1 MTLEAILV
9 FLSKKAVHTNYTTIL
24 NDPVR
29 YCIHNNE
36 ELRIVYV
43 ACTRPKKLL
52 WIAVPKDDIECW
64 RNKLFLEKKRI
75 IVYNR
80 WKKWAVSKVILPE
93 NYYFPGG
100 LYQ

>member
-1 MTLEAILV
+1 MQ
-9 FLSKKAVHTNYTTIL
+9 
-24 NDPVR
+24 
-29 YCIHNNE
+29 
-36 ELRIVYV
+36 
-43 ACTRPKKLL
+43 
-52 WIAVPKDDIECW
+52 